1 MKKIL
6 LIALVCIFISCSQG
20 NHPDYAANVE
30 TVKTQLALQGSE
42 ADLQAQLDLAHDD
55 IQWQPAFYGSSPI
68 GKEEYGTYLKGWQ
81 DAMEDVVY
89 TPTNFLPGVS
99 PETGL
104 PDGSVRISM
113 TIGYDKADWPMIRN
127 VFFDMTTVAPLEND
141 VPQWTGNAPANNT
154 IIPTSQKNIKVK
166 DTFSRALEGRYC
178 KDPSQPD
185 IIVMN

>member
-104 PDGSVRISM
+104 PDGSVRSY
-113 TIGYDKADWPMIRN
+113 GK
-127 VFFDMTTVAPLEND
+127 
-141 VPQWTGNAPANNT
+141 WTGVNSATGKSWELPST
-154 IIPTSQKNIKVK
+154 YHTWDFKDGLIISGGDYFDAGGFLASLQEDSE
-166 DTFSRALEGRYC
+166 DTEE
-178 KDPSQPD
+178 
-185 IIVMN
+185 